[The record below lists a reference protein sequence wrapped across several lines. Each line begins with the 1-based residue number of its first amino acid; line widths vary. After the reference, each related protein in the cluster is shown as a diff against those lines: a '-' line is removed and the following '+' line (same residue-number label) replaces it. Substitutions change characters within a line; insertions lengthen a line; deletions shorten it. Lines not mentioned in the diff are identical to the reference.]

1 MADATPQT
9 HKTMT
14 MLIDSHCHLDY
25 LARDEDLDDVVAR
38 ARDAG
43 LGGMVTI
50 CTKVSEFDEIR
61 GIAEKYDDI
70 WCTVGIHPHEADAEP
85 EVSAERLIELAA
97 HPKVVGIGECGLD
110 YYYEHSSREAQQ
122 RGFRAHIAASRVT
135 GLPLIVHTRDADD
148 DTIAIL
154 HEEYAKGPFPGL
166 IHCYS
171 TSQELAEKSLEIGF
185 YISLSGI
192 VTFKSAGSLRETVK
206 ILPNDRVLVETDA
219 PYLAPEPKR
228 GKRNEPAF
236 VIHTAAAVAELKG
249 MSMDDL
255 TTATTAN
262 FFRLF
267 SRARPSTTAT

>member
-1 MADATPQT
+1 MADATPQA

-50 CTKVSEFDEIR
+50 CTKVSEFDDIR

-122 RGFRAHIAASRVT
+122 RSFRAHIAASRVT

-148 DTIAIL
+148 DTVAIL

-206 ILPNDRVLVETDA
+206 ILPIDRVLVETDA
-219 PYLAPEPKR
+219 PYLAPVPKR

-236 VIHTAAAVAELKG
+236 VIHTAAEVAVLKG
-249 MSMDDL
+249 MSVDDL
-255 TTATTAN
+255 TAATTAN

-267 SRARPSTTAT
+267 SRARPPTAAT

>member
-1 MADATPQT
+1 MADATPQA
-9 HKTMT
+9 HKTT
-14 MLIDSHCHLDY
+14 AKLIDSHCHLDY
-25 LARDEDLDDVVAR
+25 LARDEDLDHVVAR

-43 LGGMVTI
+43 IGGMLTI
-50 CTKVSEFDEIR
+50 CTKVSEFDEVR
-61 GIAEKYDDI
+61 AIAEKYDDI

-85 EVSAERLIELAA
+85 VVSAERLIELAA
-97 HPKVVGIGECGLD
+97 HPKVIGIGECGLD

-122 RGFRAHIAASRVT
+122 RNFRAHIAASRVT

-148 DTIAIL
+148 DTVAIL
-154 HEEYAKGPFPGL
+154 HDEFAKGPFPGL

-206 ILPNDRVLVETDA
+206 SLPMERVLVETDA
-219 PYLAPEPKR
+219 PYLAPVPKR

-236 VIHTAAAVAELKG
+236 VAHTAAAVAELRG
-249 MSMDDL
+249 MSVDDL
-255 TTATTAN
+255 TTATTTN

-267 SRARPSTTAT
+267 SRAQPPTTAA